1 MHLFLIWNHE
11 KGRQLV
17 MRQQTIPMVVP
28 TYNFVFVYM
37 NSLGDTLITKQNSS
51 GRERKSL
58 NTAKA

>member
-1 MHLFLIWNHE
+1 MHLILIWNYG

-17 MRQQTIPMVVP
+17 MWQTIPMVVP